1 MMDTA
6 YQSRRTELQTYFGD
20 TAAATW
26 EKLTS
31 TAPVSGI
38 RAAVRA
44 GRDAMHETVLSWLP
58 HDLTGRRVLD
68 AGCGTGTFSVAAAGR
83 GAEVLG
89 IDIAGPLVEIAAS
102 RLTDPVHISR
112 ITWRVGDMTHT
123 DLGVFDHAVAVD
135 SIIHYEESDMAA
147 MVSRILPRIRRSLIL
162 THAPRT
168 ALLTA
173 MHAAGKLFPRA
184 DRAPA
189 IIPVSGNSLARRIE
203 AASDGAFRVARRKQ
217 ISSGFYFSEAMEIVR
232 A

>member
-1 MMDTA
+1 MDAA
-6 YQSRRTELQTYFGD
+6 YQSRRSELQAYFGD

-44 GRDAMHETVLSWLP
+44 GRDAMHDTILSWLP
-58 HDLTGRRVLD
+58 QDLTGRTVLD
-68 AGCGTGTFSVAAAGR
+68 AGCGTGTFSAAAAGR
-83 GAEVLG
+83 GAEVTG
-89 IDIAGPLVEIAAS
+89 IDIAGPLVEIASS
-102 RLTDPVHISR
+102 RINDPVLRSR
-112 ITWRVGDMTHT
+112 ITWQVGDMTHPG
-123 DLGVFDHAVAVD
+123 LGEFDHAVAVD
-135 SIIHYEESDMAA
+135 SIIHYEEADMEA
-147 MVSRILPRIRRSLIL
+147 MVSRILPRIRQSFIL

-168 ALLTA
+168 GLLTA

-189 IIPVSGNSLARRIE
+189 IIPVSGASLARRIE
-203 AASDGAFRVARRKQ
+203 AASGGAFQVARRKR

-232 A
+232 V